1 MSVAERALF
10 YLNFIAQLVLLYRL
24 LHFRLYRIYLSLFLY
39 WLLQALPSVALMA
52 MSSVDSRGYRYVYWG
67 AQTINVLMAVF
78 VVQDVYRIA
87 LLEHPAVASYAR
99 RTVLVAM
106 AMAAIVTLSGITL
119 DSTVLAGQSPAV
131 HRFATFERSMNFV
144 ILLFLLLISVL
155 LLWFP
160 IKVRRNI
167 VVYISGFLLFSASR
181 SFGIL
186 LSNILPPSDTRM
198 VSTCLLVLTLI
209 SLLIWIVGI
218 EPEGELVTAT
228 PGYRRNPEAMQRL
241 SHQLDSINAAL
252 TQFGQH

>member
-10 YLNFIAQLVLLYRL
+10 YLNFIAQLMLLYRL
-24 LHFRLYRIYLSLFLY
+24 LHFRLYRTYLSLFLY
-39 WLLQALPSVALMA
+39 WLLQALPSVALMT
-52 MSSVDSRGYRYVYWG
+52 MSVDSRRYRYVYWG
-67 AQTINVLMAVF
+67 AQTINVLMAVY

-87 LLEHPAVASYAR
+87 LLEHPAVASFAR
-99 RTVLVAM
+99 RTVLGAM
-106 AMAAIVTLSGITL
+106 AIAATLALSGITL

-167 VVYISGFLLFSASR
+167 VVYISGFVLFSASR
-181 SFGIL
+181 SFGL
-186 LSNILPPSDTRM
+186 LLANLLPPSETRL
-198 VSTCLLVLTLI
+198 VSTALLGLTFVCLM
-209 SLLIWIVGI
+209 IWIAGI
-218 EPEGELVTAT
+218 QPEGELVTAT
-228 PGYRRNPEAMQRL
+228 PGYRRNPETMQRL

-252 TQFGQH
+252 TRFVRH